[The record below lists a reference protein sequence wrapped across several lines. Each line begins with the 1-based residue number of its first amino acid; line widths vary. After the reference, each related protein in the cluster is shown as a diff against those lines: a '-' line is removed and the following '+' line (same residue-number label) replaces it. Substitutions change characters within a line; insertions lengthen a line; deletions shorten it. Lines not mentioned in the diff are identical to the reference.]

1 MKEVVLHGILRKLTC
16 PRIQVKVDSFDELIS
31 CLLSNFEKLNSRLYV
46 FLKKAHGLIILADD
60 KIIANLKTLNANFH
74 LFKKLELIPVSRF
87 CIAATATIAF
97 TAIKVNALLAFAI
110 NTIIFA
116 VISIG
121 ISLLISKLLSPK
133 QPNQVK
139 TSSYIFS
146 SKENLAQRNAS
157 IPLSYG
163 RLRLNSY
170 IVSSILLNFD
180 LTSDFDISSLSS
192 SASSGLLSANI

>member
-1 MKEVVLHGILRKLTC
+1 
-16 PRIQVKVDSFDELIS
+16 
-31 CLLSNFEKLNSRLYV
+31 
-46 FLKKAHGLIILADD
+46 
-60 KIIANLKTLNANFH
+60 
-74 LFKKLELIPVSRF
+74 
-87 CIAATATIAF
+87 
-97 TAIKVNALLAFAI
+97 
-110 NTIIFA
+110 
-116 VISIG
+116 
-121 ISLLISKLLSPK
+121 LLSPK